1 MDVDRELVSELV
13 TEVLARLSAF
23 SGDLRPGPSQAA
35 SIDGSDE
42 SKGPGERPKAL
53 KDAPFVE
60 KVDPT
65 GRPFSDVGTEG
76 GVDDPSQMLRG
87 WTLETAIGRYL
98 TSPVSLLQV
107 LAERER
113 AVAVI
118 WAEGVDYEGNEGTW
132 SGTGFLVG
140 PNLFLTNH
148 HVLNSLQV
156 ARGAKVEFNY
166 EISAENLLIGNGT
179 RPRATQAFTLD
190 PSRLFI
196 TSPALEGLDYTFVW
210 IESAAQSAFGLI
222 PMERSSFTVDEGSQA
237 FVIHHPDGR
246 PKEVSLD
253 DTDIVS
259 ITTRVIHYSS
269 DTMGGSSGAPVF
281 DHRGR
286 LIALHHAS
294 RPMRIEL
301 PDGTETRV
309 INEGIKI
316 AAIAI
321 DLENK
326 MRSGGSEASHAETV
340 LRDVKGSDTMSG
352 FFGGLGRDVPADRI
366 RPEAVVETYRGTDQ
380 DIDIGFWNIEWLAT
394 KWTDDHK
401 LNGAARVIADLN
413 LDAWGL
419 SEVSSQGVKALVG
432 RIEEIYGDRYEC
444 GLSEP
449 NAADGKQSTA
459 MIWKKSALLGET
471 VYWPSNVEPLLRQ
484 RSDDPEIGA
493 EGVHGKIFDRYPG
506 LFRFR
511 TVREMA
517 EYAFYVVPLHLQAME
532 EGSLRRRLA
541 SRILARA
548 VEDLSAETKLDVI
561 LGGDMNAPL
570 ASDDFRAIEQAGFT
584 ILGAQGEREGAF
596 TYLRSPKSPIDNVFL
611 SPGMKQSV
619 GSVDYFIV
627 AKDRSMSG
635 FIDTVSDHRPVAVR
649 LSLAKKG
656 RPTIPEIGDIDAV
669 IDKLLVSEK
678 SKNSRKRTTRR
689 RTA

>member
-1 MDVDRELVSELV
+1 MPVNRDLIAELVA
-13 TEVLARLSAF
+13 EVLSKLGIPDPAGPPPDNVRPA
-23 SGDLRPGPSQAA
+23 SGSSDN
-35 SIDGSDE
+35 IGSND
-42 SKGPGERPKAL
+42 RPKAH
-53 KDAPFVE
+53 KGTPFVE
-60 KVDPT
+60 DVDT
-65 GRPFSDVGTEG
+65 IGRPFSDVGTKG

-87 WTLETAIGRYL
+87 WTVEAAIGRYL

-107 LAERER
+107 LAQRQR
-113 AVAVI
+113 AVALI
-118 WAEGVDYEGNEGTW
+118 SAEGFDYEDNEGTW

-140 PNLFLTNH
+140 PNLLLTNH
-148 HVLNSLQV
+148 HVLNSVQV
-156 ARGAKVEFNY
+156 ASSAKVEFNY
-166 EISAENLLIGNGT
+166 EISAENLLLGNGS

-190 PSRLFI
+190 PTRLFI
-196 TSPALEGLDYTFVW
+196 TSPTSGGLDYTFVW
-210 IESAAQSAFGLI
+210 IESAAQNAFGLI

-253 DTDIVS
+253 DTDIVA
-259 ITTRVIHYSS
+259 ITTRIIHYSS
-269 DTMGGSSGAPVF
+269 DTEKGSSGAPVF

-294 RPMRIEL
+294 APKRIEL
-301 PDGTETRV
+301 PDGTHTRV

-316 AAIAI
+316 AAIAL

-326 MRSGGSEASHAETV
+326 MRSGGPDASQAETV
-340 LRDVKGSDTMSG
+340 LRDIKGSDTMSG
-352 FFGGLGRDVPADRI
+352 FFGGLGRDIPADRVQ
-366 RPEAVVETYRGTDQ
+366 PEAVVETYRGTDQ

-394 KWTDDHK
+394 KYTDDRK

-419 SEVSSQGVKALVG
+419 SEVSPQGVKALVN
-432 RIEEIYGDRYEC
+432 RIEQTYGDRYEY

-449 NAADGKQSTA
+449 NAPVGKQSTA
-459 MIWKKSALLGET
+459 MIWKKSALSGET

-484 RSDDPEIGA
+484 RSDNPEVGIEA
-493 EGVHGKIFDRYPG
+493 VHGNIFDRYPG
-506 LFRFR
+506 LFRFT
-511 TVREMA
+511 TVREMD
-517 EYAFYVVPLHLQAME
+517 EYAFYVVPLHLKAME

-548 VEDLSAETKLDVI
+548 VEDLSTETGLDVI

-570 ASDDFRAIEQAGFT
+570 ASEDFRVIEEAGFT
-584 ILGAQGEREGAF
+584 ILGAQDEREGAF
-596 TYLRSPKSPIDNVFL
+596 TYLKGPKSPIDNVFL

-627 AKDRSMSG
+627 AKDRTMSG

-649 LSLAKKG
+649 LSLAKKD
-656 RPTIPEIGDIDAV
+656 RPVLPEIGDIDGV
-669 IDKLLVSEK
+669 IDKLLAAEK
-678 SKNSRKRTTRR
+678 SKNSRRRTTKRR
-689 RTA
+689 VA